1 MRGLLVH
8 ILTKIFIVLVTL
20 LAVAMV
26 PLVATY
32 TSNENSYKSMYRA
45 SNDQQLLAQS
55 RASDAEQALISQQLQ
70 MQQDIDA
77 REATIGSLRSSQSST
92 RASIESMNDQIR
104 TIKSQLDQSNANLQA
119 LSTASQVNSELKERF
134 VKENYEL
141 REKLIKGTR
150 QVMEMEDTL
159 EQIQYEADEAERVK
173 RKATEERR
181 LMETQ
186 LIDLSDK
193 YDAFVAKY
201 GELEVVAAV
210 ETGVAPNKT
219 LTGTVL
225 QVSRAD
231 ENVLIEIN
239 VGSRDGVQEGWV
251 MTVGDDGTF
260 LGRLL
265 IHEVDI
271 NRSVGRVTLEDASR
285 GEVVVGSTVYSVKGR
300 N

>member
-1 MRGLLVH
+1 VH

-104 TIKSQLDQSNANLQA
+104 TLKSQLDQSNANLQA

-134 VKENYEL
+134 VKENYDL

-159 EQIQYEADEAERVK
+159 EQIQYEADEAERAK

-219 LTGTVL
+219 LTGVVL

-231 ENVLIEIN
+231 ENVLVEIN

>member
-1 MRGLLVH
+1 MH

-32 TSNENSYKSMYRA
+32 TTNENSYKAMYRA

-70 MQQDIDA
+70 QKHDIDA

-104 TIKSQLDQSNANLQA
+104 TLKSQLDQSNANLQA

-159 EQIQYEADEAERVK
+159 EQIQYERHL
-173 RKATEERR
+173 RHLQSSQAT
-181 LMETQ
+181 LQET
-186 LIDLSDK
+186 
-193 YDAFVAKY
+193 
-201 GELEVVAAV
+201 
-210 ETGVAPNKT
+210 
-219 LTGTVL
+219 
-225 QVSRAD
+225 
-231 ENVLIEIN
+231 
-239 VGSRDGVQEGWV
+239 
-251 MTVGDDGTF
+251 
-260 LGRLL
+260 
-265 IHEVDI
+265 
-271 NRSVGRVTLEDASR
+271 
-285 GEVVVGSTVYSVKGR
+285 
-300 N
+300 

>member
-1 MRGLLVH
+1 MH

-32 TSNENSYKSMYRA
+32 ATNENSYKAMYRA

-55 RASDAEQALISQQLQ
+55 RATDAEQALISQQLQ
-70 MQQDIDA
+70 LQQDIDA

-104 TIKSQLDQSNANLQA
+104 TLKSQLDQSNANLQA

-159 EQIQYEADEAERVK
+159 EQIQYEADEAERAK

-231 ENVLIEIN
+231 ENVLVEIN

-265 IHEVDI
+265 IREVDI

>member
-1 MRGLLVH
+1 
-8 ILTKIFIVLVTL
+8 
-20 LAVAMV
+20 MV

-32 TSNENSYKSMYRA
+32 TTNENSYKAMYRA

-159 EQIQYEADEAERVK
+159 EQIQYEADEAERAK

-186 LIDLSDK
+186 LINLSDK

-231 ENVLIEIN
+231 ENVLVEIN

-265 IHEVDI
+265 IREVDI

>member
-1 MRGLLVH
+1 MH

-32 TSNENSYKSMYRA
+32 TTNENSYKAMYRA

-159 EQIQYEADEAERVK
+159 EQIQYEADEAERAK
-173 RKATEERR
+173 RKAIEERR

-186 LIDLSDK
+186 LINLSDK

-231 ENVLIEIN
+231 ENVLVEIN

-265 IHEVDI
+265 IREVDI

>member
-1 MRGLLVH
+1 MH

-32 TSNENSYKSMYRA
+32 TTNENSYKAMYRA

-159 EQIQYEADEAERVK
+159 EQIQYEADEAERAK

-186 LIDLSDK
+186 LINLSDK

-231 ENVLIEIN
+231 ENVLVEIN

>member
-1 MRGLLVH
+1 MH

-32 TSNENSYKSMYRA
+32 TTNENSYKAMYRA

-104 TIKSQLDQSNANLQA
+104 TLKSQLDQSNANLQA

-159 EQIQYEADEAERVK
+159 EQIQYEADEAERAK

-231 ENVLIEIN
+231 ENVLVEIN

-265 IHEVDI
+265 IREVDI

>member
-1 MRGLLVH
+1 VH
-8 ILTKIFIVLVTL
+8 ILTKVFIVLVAL

-32 TSNENSYKSMYRA
+32 TTNENSYKSMYRA
-45 SNDQQLLAQS
+45 AKDQQLLAQA
-55 RASDAEQALISQQLQ
+55 RAGEAEQALISQQLR

-92 RASIESMNDQIR
+92 RASIESLNDQIR
-104 TIKSQLDQSNANLQA
+104 VLGTQLDQSNANNQSL
-119 LSTASQVNSELKERF
+119 ASATQVNSALKQRF
-134 VKENYEL
+134 VEENYDL

-159 EQIQYEADEAERVK
+159 EQIQYEADEAERAK
-173 RKATEERR
+173 RKANEERR
-181 LMETQ
+181 LMEVQFAT
-186 LIDLSDK
+186 LIEK

-201 GELEVVAAV
+201 GDLDVVAVV
-210 ETGVAPNKT
+210 ESGVAPNKT

-231 ENVLIEIN
+231 DKVLVEIN
-239 VGSRDGVQEGWV
+239 LGSRDGVQDGWV
-251 MTVGDDGTF
+251 MTVGEDGTF

-265 IHEVDI
+265 VHQVDI
-271 NRSVGRVTLEDASR
+271 NRSVGEVTLEDASR
-285 GEVVVGSTVYSVKGR
+285 GAVVVGSTVYSVKGR

>member
-1 MRGLLVH
+1 MH

-32 TSNENSYKSMYRA
+32 TTNENSYKAMYRA
-45 SNDQQLLAQS
+45 SNDQRLLAQS

-104 TIKSQLDQSNANLQA
+104 TLKSQLDQSNANLQA

-159 EQIQYEADEAERVK
+159 EQIQYEADEAERAK

-231 ENVLIEIN
+231 ENVLVEIN

-265 IHEVDI
+265 IREVDI

>member
-1 MRGLLVH
+1 MH

-32 TSNENSYKSMYRA
+32 TTNENSYKAMYRA

-70 MQQDIDA
+70 QKHDIDA

-104 TIKSQLDQSNANLQA
+104 TLKSQLDQSNANLQA

-159 EQIQYEADEAERVK
+159 EQIQYEADEAERAK

-231 ENVLIEIN
+231 ENVLVEIN

-285 GEVVVGSTVYSVKGR
+285 GEVVVGSTVYSVKAR

>member
-1 MRGLLVH
+1 VH
-8 ILTKIFIVLVTL
+8 ILTKIFIVLVAL

-32 TSNENSYKSMYRA
+32 TTNENSYKAMYRA

-55 RASDAEQALISQQLQ
+55 RATNAGQALISQQLQ

-77 REATIGSLRSSQSST
+77 RDATIGSLRSSQSNT
-92 RASIESMNDQIR
+92 RASIEALNGQLRD
-104 TIKSQLDQSNANLQA
+104 IKLQLDQSNANLQS

-134 VKENYEL
+134 VKENYDL
-141 REKLIKGTR
+141 RKKLITGTQ
-150 QVMEMEDTL
+150 QVMKMEDDL
-159 EQIQYEADEAERVK
+159 EQVQYEADEAERAK
-173 RKATEERR
+173 RKANEERR
-181 LMETQ
+181 LLQTEFNALQ
-186 LIDLSDK
+186 VK
-193 YDAFVAKY
+193 YDAFVVEY
-201 GELEVVAAV
+201 GEPEIVAAI
-210 ETGVAPNKT
+210 ETGVAPNKR
-219 LTGTVL
+219 LTATVL

-231 ENVLIEIN
+231 EKVLVEIN

-251 MTVGDDGTF
+251 MTVGEDGTF

-265 IHEVDI
+265 IHAVDI

>member
-1 MRGLLVH
+1 VH

-104 TIKSQLDQSNANLQA
+104 TLKSQLDQSNANLQA

-134 VKENYEL
+134 VKENYDL

-159 EQIQYEADEAERVK
+159 EQIQYEADEAERAK

-201 GELEVVAAV
+201 GELEVAAAV

-219 LTGTVL
+219 LTGVVL

-231 ENVLIEIN
+231 ENVLVEIN

>member
-1 MRGLLVH
+1 MH

-32 TSNENSYKSMYRA
+32 TTNENSYKAMYRA

-159 EQIQYEADEAERVK
+159 EQIQYEADEAERAK

-231 ENVLIEIN
+231 ENVLVEIN

>member
-1 MRGLLVH
+1 VH

-32 TSNENSYKSMYRA
+32 TTNENSYKAMYRA

-70 MQQDIDA
+70 QKHDIDA

-104 TIKSQLDQSNANLQA
+104 TLKSQLDQSNANLQA

-159 EQIQYEADEAERVK
+159 EQIQYEADEAERAK

-231 ENVLIEIN
+231 ENVLVEIN

>member
-1 MRGLLVH
+1 VH

-32 TSNENSYKSMYRA
+32 TTNENSYKAMYRA

-159 EQIQYEADEAERVK
+159 EQIQYEADEAERAK

-231 ENVLIEIN
+231 ENVLVEIN

-265 IHEVDI
+265 IREVDI

>member
-1 MRGLLVH
+1 VH

-159 EQIQYEADEAERVK
+159 EQIQYEADEAERAK

-186 LIDLSDK
+186 LINLSDK

-231 ENVLIEIN
+231 ENVLVEIN

-265 IHEVDI
+265 IREVDI
-271 NRSVGRVTLEDASR
+271 NRSIGRVTLEDASR

>member
-1 MRGLLVH
+1 VH
-8 ILTKIFIVLVTL
+8 ILTKIFIVLVSL

-77 REATIGSLRSSQSST
+77 REATIGSLRLSQSST

-104 TIKSQLDQSNANLQA
+104 TLKSQLDQSNANLQA

-159 EQIQYEADEAERVK
+159 EQIQYEADEAERAK

-285 GEVVVGSTVYSVKGR
+285 CEVVVGSTVYSVKGR

>member
-1 MRGLLVH
+1 MH

-32 TSNENSYKSMYRA
+32 TTNENSYKAMYRA

-70 MQQDIDA
+70 LQQDIDA

-104 TIKSQLDQSNANLQA
+104 TLKSQLDQSNANLQA

-159 EQIQYEADEAERVK
+159 EQIQYEADEAERAK

-231 ENVLIEIN
+231 ENVLVEIN

>member
-1 MRGLLVH
+1 VH

-32 TSNENSYKSMYRA
+32 TTNENSYKAMYRA

-104 TIKSQLDQSNANLQA
+104 TLKSQLDQSNANLQA

-159 EQIQYEADEAERVK
+159 EEIQYEADEAERAK

-231 ENVLIEIN
+231 ENVLVEIN

-265 IHEVDI
+265 IREVDI

>member
-1 MRGLLVH
+1 MH

-104 TIKSQLDQSNANLQA
+104 TLKSQLDQSNANLQA

-134 VKENYEL
+134 VKENYDL

-159 EQIQYEADEAERVK
+159 EQIQYEADEAERAK

-219 LTGTVL
+219 LTGVVL

-231 ENVLIEIN
+231 ENVLVEIN

>member
-1 MRGLLVH
+1 
-8 ILTKIFIVLVTL
+8 
-20 LAVAMV
+20 MV

-104 TIKSQLDQSNANLQA
+104 TLKSQLDQSNANLQA

-134 VKENYEL
+134 VKENYDL

-159 EQIQYEADEAERVK
+159 EQIQYEADEAERAK

-219 LTGTVL
+219 LTGVVL

-231 ENVLIEIN
+231 ENVLVEIN

>member
-1 MRGLLVH
+1 
-8 ILTKIFIVLVTL
+8 
-20 LAVAMV
+20 MV

-104 TIKSQLDQSNANLQA
+104 TLKSQLDQSNANLQA

-134 VKENYEL
+134 VKENYDL

-159 EQIQYEADEAERVK
+159 EQIQYEADEAERAK

-186 LIDLSDK
+186 LINLSDK

>member
-1 MRGLLVH
+1 MH

-32 TSNENSYKSMYRA
+32 TTNENSYKAMYRA

-159 EQIQYEADEAERVK
+159 EQIQYEADEAERAK

-231 ENVLIEIN
+231 ENVLVEIN

-265 IHEVDI
+265 IREVDI

>member
-1 MRGLLVH
+1 
-8 ILTKIFIVLVTL
+8 
-20 LAVAMV
+20 
-26 PLVATY
+26 
-32 TSNENSYKSMYRA
+32 
-45 SNDQQLLAQS
+45 
-55 RASDAEQALISQQLQ
+55 

-104 TIKSQLDQSNANLQA
+104 TLKSQLDQSNANLQA

-134 VKENYEL
+134 VKENYDL

-159 EQIQYEADEAERVK
+159 EQIQYEADEAERAK

-201 GELEVVAAV
+201 GD
-210 ETGVAPNKT
+210 K
-219 LTGTVL
+219 
-225 QVSRAD
+225 
-231 ENVLIEIN
+231 
-239 VGSRDGVQEGWV
+239 
-251 MTVGDDGTF
+251 
-260 LGRLL
+260 
-265 IHEVDI
+265 
-271 NRSVGRVTLEDASR
+271 
-285 GEVVVGSTVYSVKGR
+285 
-300 N
+300 